1 MKEIVVLS
9 GKGGTGK
16 TSLTASFAALANNA
30 VLADCDVDASDL
42 HILTQPEVQLTTPF
56 ISGNLAKIIPYECNG
71 CNLVSHKRCIQHCKF
86 NAIKITD
93 DGLAIDP
100 ALCEGCGVCVY
111 LCPNNAIKFN
121 PRNCGEWYSSKT
133 RHGPMIHAKLGIAAE
148 NSGRLVTLVRSEA
161 KKAAQQINADLIL
174 VDGPPG
180 IGCPV
185 IASITGS
192 DCVVVVTE
200 PTVSGIHDLK
210 RILELTNHF
219 KIMTFVVVNRFDIN
233 RDNTTTIKKIC
244 FASDAKYVGKI
255 SSTDEM
261 TQAQIAGKSIIE
273 YKKSKAGKEIE
284 DIWFHI
290 STWIN

>member
-1 MKEIVVLS
+1 MKEIIVLS

-16 TSLTASFAALANNA
+16 TSLTASFAALAKNS
-30 VLADCDVDASDL
+30 VLVDCDVDASDL
-42 HILTQPEVQLTTPF
+42 HILMQPEIQQTTQF
-56 ISGNLAKIIPYECNG
+56 VSGNLALIVPYECNG
-71 CNLVSHKRCIQHCKF
+71 CNKCVQHCKF
-86 NAIKITD
+86 NAIKTTD

-100 ALCEGCGVCVY
+100 ALCEGCGVCVHV
-111 LCPNNAIKFN
+111 CPNNAIKFN
-121 PRNCGEWYSSKT
+121 PRNCGEWYSSST
-133 RHGPMIHAKLGIAAE
+133 RFGPMVHAKLGIAAE

-161 KKAAQQINADLIL
+161 KKAAQRTNADLIL
-174 VDGPPG
+174 ADGPPG

-192 DCVVVVTE
+192 DCVVVITE

-210 RILELTNHF
+210 RVLELTSHF
-219 KIMTFVVVNRFDIN
+219 KILTFVVINRFDIN
-233 RDNTTTIKKIC
+233 RDNTTVIKKIC

-255 SSTDEM
+255 STTEEM
-261 TQAQIAGKSIIE
+261 NQAQMAGKSIVE
-273 YKKSKAGKEIE
+273 FKKCKAKKEIE